1 MAVMKALNRF
11 FRGGRAQQPSVIAMF
26 AGSLLAVPILIVDA
40 ATELRTHYPPLPL
53 SLMAVM
59 ILALVAGRWVALGA
73 VALTTVDVI
82 VFDGSWTESAQL
94 LAGVLAAELLRHGL
108 RAFFVTAL
116 LLLTTLAVSTFA
128 ASGQLPDLRFTTA
141 SLMQVSV
148 AVAAAALAMLAIPRR
163 SQYFPSRCRIQW
175 ELVLY
180 VLVVG
185 MASVA
190 AYALASNT
198 AQSVKLF
205 GLMLLAH
212 VIAFVVARRF
222 QALAQDQDGRLRQWL
237 LQTSSGE
244 RTRPYSHMPPEV
256 TAQLLDLA
264 RETRRLKR
272 IADRH
277 EREVVTAR
285 QTLQRQARE
294 LKISQRGL
302 RDTTAVLARVSRES
316 EVLQERWGAVVDHAA
331 DAVLIA
337 NSRGH
342 IRYVNRA
349 VVRLLG
355 VEPAQLV
362 GTSLGALI
370 PAHCMLSH
378 PLNLIDNDSLKR
390 GQSSKAPVLCAG
402 GKARE
407 LDIRIHEFVVG
418 GATEHAVQLRVAD
431 REKDALTALKR
442 AKSAVDSARR
452 TRNSFNAAMSHELRT
467 PLHGLIST
475 LDMLRDES
483 LSPAGTHRLTI
494 AKTSARS
501 LLKIANDILD
511 LSRMESGDFTLER
524 NNFSLTRLLQES
536 VEEFRA
542 QANLRGLQ
550 LSTHLLGTFPPTVVG
565 DRQRIRQIV
574 ANLISNALKFT
585 QEGGVRVEVQFT
597 DKRCTIDVID
607 SGEGVPEHQRD
618 AIFEPF
624 VQAHASTKHLGAGL
638 GLSICRRLSIALGG
652 SLRLLRTGP
661 DGSTFQLM
669 MPLEISDEPAEEDNS
684 LRIFNNP
691 RGRILVVE
699 DHPANQYVVQSML
712 EVLTCPATI
721 AGSGMEALE
730 LIEQQQFDLILMD
743 YQLPQMDGCETT
755 RELRKRLKRHIPIIA
770 MTANAMQE
778 ERQRCLEAGMDD
790 FLSKPFGRSA
800 LNEILCKWLDPT
812 KNGTGSQLAGQS
824 LLEMVRAL
832 PAIDSEIFD
841 ELWSNL
847 QWQLAPMR
855 RIGKTFLASV
865 RDTEEMFDLVDRP
878 ALKRQFHTLLGS
890 SGMIGA
896 RQIERLAAEL
906 QIAVKDSRW
915 DDVDALRVPLREAA
929 AEFER
934 DFERRINSSTGVTS
948 LALATD

>member
-1 MAVMKALNRF
+1 MTVMRALSKF
-11 FRGGRAQQPSVIAMF
+11 FRSGRAQQPSVIAML

-40 ATELRTHYPPLPL
+40 ATELRSHFPPLPL

-73 VALTTVDVI
+73 VALTTVDV
-82 VFDGSWTESAQL
+82 VLFDGSWTESAQL
-94 LAGVLAAELLRHGL
+94 LAAVLAAELLRHGL
-108 RAFFVTAL
+108 RAIFVTVF

-128 ASGQLPDLRFTTA
+128 ASGQFPDLRFNTA
-141 SLMQVSV
+141 SLMQVSA
-148 AVAAAALAMLAIPRR
+148 AVAAAALAMLAMPRR

-185 MASVA
+185 MASIA

-198 AQSVKLF
+198 AQCAKLF

-212 VIAFVVARRF
+212 VVAFVVARRF
-222 QALAQDQDGRLRQWL
+222 QALAHDEDGRLRQWL
-237 LQTSSGE
+237 FQSSSGKFS
-244 RTRPYSHMPPEV
+244 RPYNRMPPDITV
-256 TAQLLDLA
+256 QLLDLA

-272 IADRH
+272 LADRH
-277 EREVVTAR
+277 EREAASAR
-285 QTLQRQARE
+285 QTLQRQGRE
-294 LKISQRGL
+294 LQESQRGL
-302 RDTTAVLARVSRES
+302 RDSTAVLARVSQEH
-316 EVLQERWGAVVDHAA
+316 EVLQERWGAIVDHAA

-337 NSRGH
+337 SSQGH
-342 IRYVNRA
+342 IRYANRA

-355 VEPAQLV
+355 VEPGQLL
-362 GTSLGALI
+362 GTSLDSLV
-370 PAHCMLSH
+370 PTHCMLSH
-378 PLNLIDNDSLKR
+378 PLNLIGNDSVKR

-402 GKARE
+402 GKDRE
-407 LDIRIHEFVVG
+407 LDIRINEFVAG
-418 GATEHAVQLRVAD
+418 DRTEHAIQLRVAD
-431 REKDALTALKR
+431 RMKEALSALKR
-442 AKSAVDSARR
+442 AKSTVDSARR

-467 PLHGLIST
+467 PLHGLIAT
-475 LDMLRDES
+475 LDMLRDET
-483 LSPAGTHRLTI
+483 LSPAGAHRLAI

-511 LSRMESGDFTLER
+511 LSRMESGDFALDR
-524 NNFSLTRLLQES
+524 DSFSLTRLVQES

-550 LSTHLLGTFPPTVVG
+550 LSTNLLGTFPAAVVG

-585 QEGGVRVEVQFT
+585 REGGVRVEAQFDGT
-597 DKRCTIDVID
+597 RCTINVID
-607 SGEGVPEHQRD
+607 SGEGVPEDHRES
-618 AIFEPF
+618 IFEPF
-624 VQAHASTKHLGAGL
+624 VQAHASSKHLGAGL

-652 SLRLLRTGP
+652 ELRLLRTGP
-661 DGSTFQLM
+661 GGSSFQIVV
-669 MPLEISDEPAEEDNS
+669 PLEISEDSASEDNS

-712 EVLTCPATI
+712 DVLTCPATI
-721 AGSGMEALE
+721 AGTGMVALE
-730 LIEQQQFDLILMD
+730 LIEQQEFDLILMD
-743 YQLPQMDGCETT
+743 CQLPQMDGCETT
-755 RELRKRLKRHIPIIA
+755 LELRKRLKRHVPIIA

-778 ERQRCLEAGMDD
+778 ERQRCLDAGMDD
-790 FLSKPFGRSA
+790 FLPKPFGRSA
-800 LNEILCKWLDPT
+800 LNEILCKWLDPM
-812 KNGTGSQLAGQS
+812 KNGKDSDAAGRS
-824 LLEMVRAL
+824 LLEMVRGL

-841 ELWSNL
+841 ELWRNL
-847 QWQLAPMR
+847 HWQLTPMR
-855 RIGKTFLASV
+855 RIGQTFLGSV
-865 RDTEEMFDLVDRP
+865 HDTEDMFDQADRP

-906 QIAVKDSRW
+906 QIAVKASRW
-915 DDVDALRVPLREAA
+915 DEVDALRVPLQEAA

-934 DFERRINSSTGVTS
+934 DFERRINATGVTS
-948 LALATD
+948 PSLAME